1 MIKCVVFKLP
11 NFASHQTAYP
21 EPGADTSQLS
31 AAMLYYTRN
40 NNTIN
45 CTSAFPI
52 MLCQNA
58 VNTPVG
64 LHKKHAPIS
73 SSNVFSGAF
82 GGNLIL
88 KNNMQ
93 VFFFLKNYSKL
104 LDLIKYSLIIYLFFI
119 LYCFLSLSYCW
130 IVLENPPWPVVSSV
144 TN

>member
-1 MIKCVVFKLP
+1 MIKCVVFKFP

-21 EPGADTSQLS
+21 EPGADTSQLT
-31 AAMLYYTRN
+31 AAMLYYTCN

-82 GGNLIL
+82 EGNLIL

-93 VFFFLKNYSKL
+93 VFFF
-104 LDLIKYSLIIYLFFI
+104 
-119 LYCFLSLSYCW
+119 
-130 IVLENPPWPVVSSV
+130 
-144 TN
+144 